1 LGNTFKYQESLPK
14 LPIPDLNETC
24 DRFIQWVEPLLTV
37 QQFEITKRIANE
49 FKNKEGDGQKLQ
61 RVLKEFSEKNNLE
74 NWIAPFWYDVYL
86 KPRVPLIEEGN
97 VFYLL
102 ENKQNNCTL
111 TQLELATSLILSV
124 LKFKEL
130 IDNEELAVDMQKDQP
145 LCMDQYKKFF
155 SSTRIPQNQRDNL
168 RVSSFEKHII
178 VLYKENIFVLNVY
191 DNLEI
196 KTYNQIKCELE
207 NIISEDS
214 KGQGLGI
221 LTSMNRDMWADSR
234 DRLLNIDDQNKGNL
248 EKIETAIFALCLDD
262 SSPEILKDVSENM
275 LYGNGKNRWFDK
287 SLQFIITRNGYIG
300 FNMEHTGMDGSPIS
314 KMIKYIYDDTDSNI
328 SKNNVKKDIDKPE
341 KLKFV
346 INDELTEMLNIAS
359 EKFHDIIS
367 DNETR
372 VLVFDQFG
380 TNKIKKFQI
389 SPDAFVQLAIQLAQY
404 KIFDKCFSQYE
415 AVATRKF
422 LYGRMEVMYA
432 VSNESLRFIE
442 SFTSNCNNNEYK
454 KILLINATQK
464 HIERIREC
472 QEGKG
477 VDGHL
482 MGLLEMYNRF
492 GKEIGIDKMPALFKD
507 EGYKTLTH
515 STICTSTTS
524 THGLQLAGWG
534 PVVEDGFAIRYMKYK
549 DEIRFNIMSRKY
561 NEKNLDK
568 LTNYIKESLLEMA
581 KLMEV

>member
-1 LGNTFKYQESLPK
+1 MGNTFKYQESLPK
-14 LPIPDLNETC
+14 LPMPELYETI
-24 DRFIQWVEPLLTV
+24 DTFIQWVEPLLTV
-37 QQFEITKRIANE
+37 QQFETTKRIANE
-49 FKNKEGDGQKLQ
+49 FKSKEGDGEKLQ
-61 RVLKEFSEKNNLE
+61 SALIEFSTKNNLE

-102 ENKQNNCTL
+102 ENKQNNSTL
-111 TQLELATSLILSV
+111 TQVELATRLILSA
-124 LKFKEL
+124 LKFNEL
-130 IDNEELAVDMQKDQP
+130 IDKEELEVDMQKDQP
-145 LCMDQYKKFF
+145 LCMDQYRRFF
-155 SSTRIPQNQRDNL
+155 SSTRIPKTQRDNL
-168 RVSSFEKHII
+168 RVSSFKKHII
-178 VLYKENIFVLNVY
+178 VLHKGNIYVLNVY

-196 KTYNQIKCELE
+196 KTYEQINSELE

-214 KGQGLGI
+214 TGQGIGI
-221 LTSMNRDMWADSR
+221 LTSMNRDMWADTR
-234 DRLLNIDDQNKGNL
+234 DKILNIDVQNKGNL

-262 SSPEILKDVSENM
+262 SSPEILKDVSKIM
-275 LYGNGKNRWFDK
+275 LHGNGKNRWFDK

-300 FNMEHTGMDGSPIS
+300 FNMEHSGMDGSPIS
-314 KMIKYIYDDTDSNI
+314 KMIKYIYDDIDSNI
-328 SKNNVKKDIDKPE
+328 SKNDVIKDIDKPE

-346 INDELTEMLNIAS
+346 INYEIKEMLNIAS
-359 EKFHDIIS
+359 DNFNEIVS

-372 VLVFDQFG
+372 VLFFNQFG
-380 TNKIKKFQI
+380 TNKIKTFKV
-389 SPDAFVQLAIQLAQY
+389 SPDAYVQLAIQLAQY
-404 KIFDKCFSQYE
+404 KLFGKCYSQYE

-442 SFTSNCNNNEYK
+442 GLTSDYNNDHKRN
-454 KILLINATQK
+454 LLIEATQK
-464 HIERIREC
+464 HIERIKEC

-482 MGLLEMYNRF
+482 MGLFEMYNRF
-492 GKEIGIDKMPALFKD
+492 GKEIGIDKMPEIFKD
-507 EGYKTLTH
+507 DGYKTLTH

-561 NEKNLDK
+561 NEEKLDK
-568 LTNYIKESLLEMA
+568 LTLYIKEALLEMA
-581 KLMEV
+581 ELMEV